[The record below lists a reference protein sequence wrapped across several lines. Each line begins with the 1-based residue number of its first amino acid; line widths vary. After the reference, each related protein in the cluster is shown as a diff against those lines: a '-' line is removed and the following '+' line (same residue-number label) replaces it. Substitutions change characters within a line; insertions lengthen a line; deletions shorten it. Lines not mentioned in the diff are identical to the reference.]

1 MLGFVT
7 RRRYETDLTAARA
20 EAARQRKR
28 ADNAETSARTWQATA
43 ETAARQFAEADSAN
57 RRLAGRNN
65 ALAERLE
72 AVQTASGFDR
82 AQAKATADRIA
93 RLQRAVARARH
104 ELAAAPA
111 RARAEVNA
119 ELHREKSAH
128 AALDEQCRL
137 LQSSNEAQIRELYDL
152 RVNGVVS

>member
-82 AQAKATADRIA
+82 AQAKATADTESPA
-93 RLQRAVARARH
+93 SSVPLP
-104 ELAAAPA
+104 APA
-111 RARAEVNA
+111 TSSLRR
-119 ELHREKSAH
+119 
-128 AALDEQCRL
+128 RL
-137 LQSSNEAQIRELYDL
+137 GLGPR
-152 RVNGVVS
+152 